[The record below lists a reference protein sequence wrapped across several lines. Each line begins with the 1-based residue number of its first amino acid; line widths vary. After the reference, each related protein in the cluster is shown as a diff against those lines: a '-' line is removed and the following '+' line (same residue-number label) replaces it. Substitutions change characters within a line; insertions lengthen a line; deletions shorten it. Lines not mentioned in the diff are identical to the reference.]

1 MSIQDIIRS
10 QYQASLEMLKQAILK
25 CPDSLW
31 ADRQYKNEFWQ
42 VAYHALFYTH
52 LYLQP
57 SGEVFVAWS
66 KHKPDY
72 NDMGQVREPYSRLE
86 ILEYLELCQ
95 KQVDQQMASLADLEA
110 PSGFS
115 WLPFNKLEL
124 QIYNL
129 RHLQQ
134 HLGELCERLG
144 VSSDID
150 VNWVGSKS

>member
-1 MSIQDIIRS
+1 MSITDSFRS
-10 QYQASLEMLKQAILK
+10 QYNASLEMLKQAILK

-31 ADRQYKNEFWQ
+31 AEPKYKNEFWQ

-57 SGEVFVAWS
+57 TGKEFVAWVR
-66 KHKPDY
+66 HKENY
-72 NDMGQVREPYSRLE
+72 NRLGPGKEPYSRAE
-86 ILEYLELCQ
+86 ILEYWEICQ
-95 KQVDQQMASLADLEA
+95 EQVDLQMAVVDMEA
-110 PSGFS
+110 PSGFD

-129 RHLQQ
+129 RHLNQ

-144 VSSDID
+144 VAGDID
-150 VNWVGSKS
+150 IGWVGSKP